1 MHLAPGTMLSNDH
14 IIRILRESS
23 LVLEH
28 NFDAETLR
36 FVEVNNRT
44 YTLEEF
50 DEFKRD
56 LLEASTK
63 IRLLLLEYQFDTK
76 NFIRFSQEEESYLL
90 AFKQGENSFEPI
102 LIHPGRRK
110 RIQIRFSTKGNVAES
125 FEENQT
131 LLTNQQG
138 EVIFF
143 LVLPHQSLVSDYGL
157 DENLSGK
164 NLSPVKRLFR
174 LLHAERKEIN
184 YIFFYALIAGL
195 ISLVLPLG
203 IQSTV
208 ELISG
213 GVFFSSVYVL
223 IAIIIIGVLL
233 GGGIQ
238 IFQITLVE
246 NLQRRIFAKA
256 SLEFAFRIPRLRA
269 EAIIGNH
276 APELVNRFF
285 DIVTIQ
291 KGMPK
296 LLIDLSAG
304 VIQILFGLLLLSL
317 YHPFFVFFSFG
328 LLSILTIIFYLT
340 GSKGLQTSIEESK
353 YKYKVAHWLEE
364 LARAINSFKLAG
376 STDLPIKKTDYN
388 VNNYLKFRSQHFNV
402 LITQYSFI
410 LLFKAAVTGG
420 LLVVGT
426 YLVVDRQI
434 TLGQFVASEVIII
447 LLLNSVEKIIMYMD
461 VLYDLLTA
469 VDKVAAVTDVPLEK
483 IGGLDM
489 IKSPRDQGH
498 SIRIKDLK
506 YKYPDA
512 SALVLNGVDL
522 EIQPGEHLCIS
533 GPGGSGKTTLTNIIS
548 GIYSDFEGVVTINNY
563 SIRDLDL
570 IHLRDKIGK
579 NISQE
584 DIFDGTI
591 LENITVGKPM
601 ESVQD
606 AIEALE
612 QVGLADDINRLPD
625 GLNTHLNSGGKNWSN
640 TNIHKLILARC
651 LAKKPKL
658 IILNDFFTGLKRQS
672 KLDLIQCLVDR
683 KNHWTLLAVSNDPL
697 IMAACDRVIVMNEG
711 VIEGM
716 GKFDQLMKDG
726 IINKYVE

>member
-1 MHLAPGTMLSNDH
+1 MLSNDH

-23 LVLEH
+23 LLLEH
-28 NFDAETLR
+28 SFDAETLR

-44 YTLEEF
+44 YSLDEF
-50 DEFKRD
+50 TEFKRD

-63 IRLLLLEYQFDTK
+63 IRLLSLEYQLEPE
-76 NFIRFSQEEESYLL
+76 NFRRFSKEEENYIL
-90 AFKQGENSFEPI
+90 AFKRADDSVEPV
-102 LIHPGRRK
+102 LIHPARKK
-110 RIQIRFSTKGNVAES
+110 RIQTRFTNKGIITEPYN
-125 FEENQT
+125 ENQP
-131 LLTNQQG
+131 LLTNSEG

-143 LVLPHQSLVSDYGL
+143 LLLGDQGLVSDYGL
-157 DENLSGK
+157 DENVTGK
-164 NLSPVKRLFR
+164 KLSPVSRLFR
-174 LLHAERKEIN
+174 LLHTERKEIN
-184 YIFFYALIAGL
+184 YILFYALVAGL

-203 IQSTV
+203 IQTTV

-233 GGGIQ
+233 SGGIQ

-246 NLQRRIFAKA
+246 HLQRKIFAKA

-285 DIVTIQ
+285 DIMTIQ

-317 YHPFFVFFSFG
+317 YHPFFVFFSIG
-328 LLSILTIIFYLT
+328 LLSILVIIFYIT
-340 GSKGLQTSIEESK
+340 GAKGLYTSIEESK

-388 VNNYLKFRSQHFNV
+388 VNNYLKFRSQHFKV
-402 LITQYSFI
+402 LITQFSFI
-410 LLFKAAVTGG
+410 LFFKAAVTGG

-489 IKSPRDQGH
+489 TKDNQPQQGFAV
-498 SIRIKDLK
+498 RLKDLK
-506 YKYPDA
+506 YKYPDQ
-512 SALVLNGVDL
+512 SGYILKGLDL
-522 EIQPGEHLCIS
+522 EIAPGEHICIS
-533 GPGGSGKTTLTNIIS
+533 GAGGSGKTTLTNIIS
-548 GIYSDFEGVVTINNY
+548 GIYTNFEGVVTINGY

-570 IHLRDKIGK
+570 THLRDKIGK

-612 QVGLADDINRLPD
+612 QVGLADEVNRLPQ
-625 GLNTHLNSGGKNWSN
+625 GLNTRLNSGGKNWSN

-651 LAKKPKL
+651 LAKKPRL
-658 IILNDFFTGLKRQS
+658 LILNDFFNGLKRQS
-672 KLDLIQCLVDR
+672 KLDLVQCVVDR
-683 KNHWTLLAVSNDPL
+683 KNHWTLVAVSNDPL
-697 IMAACDRVIVMNEG
+697 VMAACDKVVVLSDG
-711 VIEGM
+711 KIEGI

>member
-1 MHLAPGTMLSNDH
+1 
-14 IIRILRESS
+14 
-23 LVLEH
+23 VLEH
-28 NFDAETLR
+28 SFDAETLR

-44 YTLEEF
+44 YTQEEF

-56 LLEASTK
+56 LLEAATK
-63 IRLLLLEYQFDTK
+63 IRFLLLEYQLEPGDFTSFCK
-76 NFIRFSQEEESYLL
+76 EEGNYLL
-90 AFKQGENSFEPI
+90 AFKQAGDLLEPI
-102 LIHPGRRK
+102 LIHPAKKK
-110 RIQIRFSTKGNVAES
+110 RIQTLFSDKGTLEEPFA
-125 FEENQT
+125 ENQK
-131 LLTNQQG
+131 LLTNDQG
-138 EVIFF
+138 EILFF
-143 LVLPHQSLVSDYGL
+143 LLLPNQSLVSDYGL
-157 DENLSGK
+157 DENTTGK
-164 NLSPVKRLFR
+164 NISPVNRLFR
-174 LLHAERKEIN
+174 LLHSERKEIN
-184 YIFFYALIAGL
+184 YIFFYAFIAGL

-203 IQSTV
+203 IQTTV

-223 IAIIIIGVLL
+223 IAIIILGVLL

-246 NLQRRIFAKA
+246 HLQRKIFAKA

-285 DIVTIQ
+285 DIMTIQ
-291 KGMPK
+291 KGLPK

-317 YHPFFVFFSFG
+317 YHPFFVFFSIG
-328 LLSILTIIFYLT
+328 LLSILIIIFYIT
-340 GSKGLQTSIEESK
+340 GAKGLNTSIEESK

-388 VNNYLKFRSQHFNV
+388 VNNYLKFRSQHFKV
-402 LITQYSFI
+402 LITQFSFI
-410 LLFKAAVTGG
+410 LFFKAAVTGG

-469 VDKVAAVTDVPLEK
+469 VDKVAMVTDVPLEK

-489 IKSPRDQGH
+489 TKDTRNQGH
-498 SIRIKDLK
+498 SIRTKDLK
-506 YKYPDA
+506 YKYPD
-512 SALVLNGVDL
+512 SSEYILKGINLD
-522 EIQPGEHLCIS
+522 IKPGEHICIS

-548 GIYSDFEGVVTINNY
+548 GIYADFEGIVTINNY

-570 IHLRDKIGK
+570 THLRDKIGK
-579 NISQE
+579 NISLE

-606 AIEALE
+606 AIDALE
-612 QVGLADDINRLPD
+612 QVGLADEINRLPQ
-625 GLNTHLNSGGKNWSN
+625 GLNTRLNSGGKNWSN

-672 KLDLIQCLVDR
+672 KLDLTQCLVDR

-697 IMAACDRVIVMNEG
+697 IMAACDKVIVMNEG
-711 VIEGM
+711 KIEGV

-726 IINKYVE
+726 LITKYID

>member
-1 MHLAPGTMLSNDH
+1 MLSNDH

-23 LVLEH
+23 LLLEH
-28 NFDAETLR
+28 SFDAETLR

-44 YTLEEF
+44 YNLDEF

-56 LLEASTK
+56 LLEAATK
-63 IRLLLLEYQFDTK
+63 IRLLLLEYQLE
-76 NFIRFSQEEESYLL
+76 RSGFSGFAKEEESYIL
-90 AFKQGENSFEPI
+90 AFKQGEESFEPI
-102 LIHPGRRK
+102 LIHPGKKK
-110 RIQIRFSTKGNVAES
+110 RIQTRFSTKGTLEET
-125 FEENQT
+125 FDENQR
-131 LLTNQQG
+131 LLTNKEG
-138 EVIFF
+138 EIIFF
-143 LVLPHQSLVSDYGL
+143 LLLPHQSLVSDYGL
-157 DENLSGK
+157 DENITGK
-164 NLSPVKRLFR
+164 KLSPVNRLFR

-184 YIFFYALIAGL
+184 YIFFYAFIAGL

-203 IQSTV
+203 IQTTV

-223 IAIIIIGVLL
+223 IAIIILGVLL

-246 NLQRRIFAKA
+246 HLQRKIFAKA

-285 DIVTIQ
+285 DIMTIQ

-317 YHPFFVFFSFG
+317 YHPFFVFFSIG
-328 LLSILTIIFYLT
+328 LLSILVIIFYIT
-340 GSKGLQTSIEESK
+340 GAKGLNTSIEESK

-388 VNNYLKFRSQHFNV
+388 VNNYLKFRSQHFKV
-402 LITQYSFI
+402 LITQFSFI
-410 LLFKAAVTGG
+410 LFFKAAVTGG

-469 VDKVAAVTDVPLEK
+469 VDKVAMVTDVPLEK

-489 IKSPRDQGH
+489 TKDTRNQGH

-506 YKYPDA
+506 YKYPD
-512 SALVLNGVDL
+512 SSDYILKGINLD
-522 EIQPGEHLCIS
+522 IKPGEHICIS

-548 GIYSDFEGVVTINNY
+548 GIYTNFEGIVTINNY

-570 IHLRDKIGK
+570 THLRDKIGK

-612 QVGLADDINRLPD
+612 QVGLADEINRLPQ
-625 GLNTHLNSGGKNWSN
+625 GLNTRLNSGGKNWSN

-672 KLDLIQCLVDR
+672 KLDLTQCLVDR

-697 IMAACDRVIVMNEG
+697 IMAACDRVIVLNEG
-711 VIEGM
+711 KIEGM

-726 IINKYVE
+726 IITKYVD

>member
-1 MHLAPGTMLSNDH
+1 MLSNDH
-14 IIRILRESS
+14 TIRILRESS
-23 LVLEH
+23 LLLEH
-28 NFDAETLR
+28 SFDAETLR
-36 FVEVNNRT
+36 FVEANNRT
-44 YTLEEF
+44 YSLDEF
-50 DEFKRD
+50 TEFKRD
-56 LLEASTK
+56 LLEAATK
-63 IRLLLLEYQFDTK
+63 IRFLMLEYQLELENFRLFSK
-76 NFIRFSQEEESYLL
+76 EEENFIL
-90 AFKQGENSFEPI
+90 AFKRVDDSVEPV
-102 LIHPGRRK
+102 LIHPTRKK
-110 RIQIRFSTKGNVAES
+110 RIQTRFTNKGSIAEPYD
-125 FEENQT
+125 ENQP
-131 LLTNQQG
+131 LLTNRDG

-143 LVLPHQSLVSDYGL
+143 LILGDQGLVSDYGL
-157 DENLSGK
+157 DENVTGK
-164 NLSPVKRLFR
+164 KLSPVSRLFR
-174 LLHAERKEIN
+174 LLHTERKEIN
-184 YIFFYALIAGL
+184 YILFYALIAGL

-203 IQSTV
+203 IQTTV

-233 GGGIQ
+233 SGGIQ

-246 NLQRRIFAKA
+246 HLQRKIFAKA

-285 DIVTIQ
+285 DIMTIQ

-304 VIQILFGLLLLSL
+304 VIQIMFGLLLLSL
-317 YHPFFVFFSFG
+317 YHPFFVFFSIG
-328 LLSILTIIFYLT
+328 LLSILVIIFYIT
-340 GSKGLQTSIEESK
+340 GAKGLYTSIEESK

-388 VNNYLKFRSQHFNV
+388 VNNYLKFRSQHFKV
-402 LITQYSFI
+402 LITQFSFI
-410 LLFKAAVTGG
+410 LFFKAAVTGG

-469 VDKVAAVTDVPLEK
+469 VDKVATVTDVPLEK

-489 IKSPRDQGH
+489 TKDKQPQQGFAV
-498 SIRIKDLK
+498 RIKDLK
-506 YKYPDA
+506 YKYPDE
-512 SALVLNGVDL
+512 SGYIIKGLDL
-522 EIQPGEHLCIS
+522 DIVPGEHICIS
-533 GPGGSGKTTLTNIIS
+533 GAGGSGKTTLTNIIS
-548 GIYSDFEGVVTINNY
+548 GIYSNFEGVVTINGY

-570 IHLRDKIGK
+570 THLRDKIGK

-612 QVGLADDINRLPD
+612 QVGLADEVNRLPE
-625 GLNTHLNSGGKNWSN
+625 GLNTRLNSGGKNWSN

-651 LAKKPKL
+651 LAKKPRL
-658 IILNDFFTGLKRQS
+658 LILNDFFNGLKRQS
-672 KLDLIQCLVDR
+672 KLDLVQCVVDR
-683 KNHWTLLAVSNDPL
+683 KNHWTLVAVSNDPL
-697 IMAACDRVIVMNEG
+697 VMAACDKVVVLSDG
-711 VIEGM
+711 KIEGI

>member
-1 MHLAPGTMLSNDH
+1 MLSNDH

-23 LVLEH
+23 LLLEH
-28 NFDAETLR
+28 SFDAETLR

-44 YTLEEF
+44 YNLDEF

-56 LLEASTK
+56 LLEAATK
-63 IRLLLLEYQFDTK
+63 IRLLLLEYQLE
-76 NFIRFSQEEESYLL
+76 RSGFSGFAKEEESYIL
-90 AFKQGENSFEPI
+90 AFKQGEESFEPI
-102 LIHPGRRK
+102 LIHPGKKK
-110 RIQIRFSTKGNVAES
+110 RIQTRFSTRGTLEET
-125 FEENQT
+125 FDENQR
-131 LLTNQQG
+131 LLTNKEG
-138 EVIFF
+138 EIIFF
-143 LVLPHQSLVSDYGL
+143 LLLPHQSLVSDYGL
-157 DENLSGK
+157 DENITGK
-164 NLSPVKRLFR
+164 KLSPVNRLFR

-184 YIFFYALIAGL
+184 YIFFYAFIAGL

-203 IQSTV
+203 IQTTV

-223 IAIIIIGVLL
+223 IAIIILGVLL

-246 NLQRRIFAKA
+246 HLQRKIFAKA

-285 DIVTIQ
+285 DIMTIQ

-317 YHPFFVFFSFG
+317 YHPFFVFFSIG
-328 LLSILTIIFYLT
+328 LLSILVIIFYIT
-340 GSKGLQTSIEESK
+340 GAKGLNTSIEESK

-388 VNNYLKFRSQHFNV
+388 VNNYLKFRSQHFKV
-402 LITQYSFI
+402 LITQFSFI
-410 LLFKAAVTGG
+410 LFFKATVTGG

-469 VDKVAAVTDVPLEK
+469 VDKVAMVTDVPLEK

-489 IKSPRDQGH
+489 TKDTRNQGH
-498 SIRIKDLK
+498 SIRTKDLK
-506 YKYPDA
+506 YKYPD
-512 SALVLNGVDL
+512 SSDYILKGINLD
-522 EIQPGEHLCIS
+522 IKPGEHICIS

-548 GIYSDFEGVVTINNY
+548 GIYTNFEGIVTINNY

-570 IHLRDKIGK
+570 THLRDKIGK

-612 QVGLADDINRLPD
+612 LVGLADEINRLPQ
-625 GLNTHLNSGGKNWSN
+625 GLNTRLNSGGKNWSN

-672 KLDLIQCLVDR
+672 KLDLTQCLVDR

-697 IMAACDRVIVMNEG
+697 IMAACDRVIVLNEG
-711 VIEGM
+711 KIEGM

-726 IINKYVE
+726 IITKYVD

>member
-1 MHLAPGTMLSNDH
+1 MLSNDH

-23 LVLEH
+23 LLLEH
-28 NFDAETLR
+28 SFDAETLR

-44 YTLEEF
+44 YSLDEF
-50 DEFKRD
+50 TEFKRD

-63 IRLLLLEYQFDTK
+63 IRLLLLEYQLEPE
-76 NFIRFSQEEESYLL
+76 NFRRFSKEEENYIL
-90 AFKQGENSFEPI
+90 AFKRADDSAEPV
-102 LIHPGRRK
+102 LIHPARKK
-110 RIQIRFSTKGNVAES
+110 RIQTRFTNKGSITEPYN
-125 FEENQT
+125 ENQP
-131 LLTNQQG
+131 LLTNSEG

-143 LVLPHQSLVSDYGL
+143 LLLGDQGLVSDYGL
-157 DENLSGK
+157 DENVTGK
-164 NLSPVKRLFR
+164 KLSPVSRLFR
-174 LLHAERKEIN
+174 LLHTERKEIN
-184 YIFFYALIAGL
+184 YILFYALVAGL

-203 IQSTV
+203 IQTTV

-233 GGGIQ
+233 SGGIQ

-246 NLQRRIFAKA
+246 HLQRKIFAKA

-285 DIVTIQ
+285 DIMTIQ

-317 YHPFFVFFSFG
+317 YHPFFVFFSIG
-328 LLSILTIIFYLT
+328 LLSILVIIFYIT
-340 GSKGLQTSIEESK
+340 GAKGLYTSIEESK

-388 VNNYLKFRSQHFNV
+388 VNNYLKFRSQHFKV
-402 LITQYSFI
+402 LITQFSFI
-410 LLFKAAVTGG
+410 LFFKAAVTGG

-489 IKSPRDQGH
+489 TKDNQPQQGFAV
-498 SIRIKDLK
+498 RMKDLK
-506 YKYPDA
+506 YKYPDQ
-512 SALVLNGVDL
+512 SGYILKGLDL
-522 EIQPGEHLCIS
+522 EIAPGEHICIS
-533 GPGGSGKTTLTNIIS
+533 GAGGAGKTTLTNIIS
-548 GIYSDFEGVVTINNY
+548 GIYTNFEGVVTINGY

-570 IHLRDKIGK
+570 THLRDKIGK

-612 QVGLADDINRLPD
+612 QVGLADEVNRLPQ
-625 GLNTHLNSGGKNWSN
+625 GLNTRLNSGGKNWSN

-651 LAKKPKL
+651 LAKKPRL
-658 IILNDFFTGLKRQS
+658 LILNDFFNGLKRQS
-672 KLDLIQCLVDR
+672 KLDLVQCVVDR
-683 KNHWTLLAVSNDPL
+683 KNHWTLVAVSNDPL
-697 IMAACDRVIVMNEG
+697 VMAACDKVVVLSDG
-711 VIEGM
+711 KIEGI

>member
-1 MHLAPGTMLSNDH
+1 MLSNDH

-23 LVLEH
+23 LLLEH
-28 NFDAETLR
+28 SFDAETLR

-44 YTLEEF
+44 YNLDEF

-56 LLEASTK
+56 LLEAATK
-63 IRLLLLEYQFDTK
+63 IRLLLLEYQLE
-76 NFIRFSQEEESYLL
+76 RSGFSGFAKEEESYIL
-90 AFKQGENSFEPI
+90 AFKQGEESFEPI
-102 LIHPGRRK
+102 LIHPGKKK
-110 RIQIRFSTKGNVAES
+110 RIQTRFSTKGTLEET
-125 FEENQT
+125 FDENQR
-131 LLTNQQG
+131 LLTNKEG
-138 EVIFF
+138 EIIFF
-143 LVLPHQSLVSDYGL
+143 LLLPHQSLVSDYGL
-157 DENLSGK
+157 DENITGK
-164 NLSPVKRLFR
+164 KLSPVNRLFR

-184 YIFFYALIAGL
+184 YIFFYAFIAGL

-203 IQSTV
+203 IQTTV

-223 IAIIIIGVLL
+223 IAIIILGVLL

-246 NLQRRIFAKA
+246 HLQRKIFAKA

-285 DIVTIQ
+285 DIMTIQ

-317 YHPFFVFFSFG
+317 YHPFFVFFSIG
-328 LLSILTIIFYLT
+328 LLSILVIIFYIT
-340 GSKGLQTSIEESK
+340 GAKGLNTSIEESK

-388 VNNYLKFRSQHFNV
+388 VNNYLKFRSQHFKV
-402 LITQYSFI
+402 LITQFSFI
-410 LLFKAAVTGG
+410 LFFKAAVTGG

-469 VDKVAAVTDVPLEK
+469 VDKVAMVTDVPLEK

-489 IKSPRDQGH
+489 TKDTRNQGH
-498 SIRIKDLK
+498 SIRTKDLK
-506 YKYPDA
+506 YKYPD
-512 SALVLNGVDL
+512 SSDYILKGINLD
-522 EIQPGEHLCIS
+522 IKPGEHICIS

-548 GIYSDFEGVVTINNY
+548 GIYTNFEGIVTINNY

-570 IHLRDKIGK
+570 THLRDKIGK

-612 QVGLADDINRLPD
+612 QVGLADEINRLPQ
-625 GLNTHLNSGGKNWSN
+625 GLNTRLNSGGKNWSN

-672 KLDLIQCLVDR
+672 KLDLTQCLVDR

-697 IMAACDRVIVMNEG
+697 IMAACDRVIVLNEG
-711 VIEGM
+711 KIEGM
-716 GKFDQLMKDG
+716 GKFDELMKDG
-726 IINKYVE
+726 IITKYVD

>member
-1 MHLAPGTMLSNDH
+1 MLSNDH

-23 LVLEH
+23 LLLEH
-28 NFDAETLR
+28 SFDAETLR

-44 YTLEEF
+44 YSLDEF
-50 DEFKRD
+50 TEFKRD
-56 LLEASTK
+56 LLEAATK
-63 IRLLLLEYQFDTK
+63 IRFLMLEYQLELENFRLFSK
-76 NFIRFSQEEESYLL
+76 EEENFIL
-90 AFKQGENSFEPI
+90 AFKRVDDSVEPV
-102 LIHPGRRK
+102 LIHPTRKK
-110 RIQIRFSTKGNVAES
+110 RIQTRFTNKGSIAEPYD
-125 FEENQT
+125 ENQP
-131 LLTNQQG
+131 LLTNRDG

-143 LVLPHQSLVSDYGL
+143 LILGDQGLVSDYGL
-157 DENLSGK
+157 DENVTGK
-164 NLSPVKRLFR
+164 KLSPVSRLFR
-174 LLHAERKEIN
+174 LLHTERKEIN
-184 YIFFYALIAGL
+184 YILFYALIAGL

-203 IQSTV
+203 IQTTV

-233 GGGIQ
+233 SGGIQ

-246 NLQRRIFAKA
+246 HLQRKIFAKA

-285 DIVTIQ
+285 DIMTIQ

-304 VIQILFGLLLLSL
+304 VIQIMFGLLLLSL
-317 YHPFFVFFSFG
+317 YHPFFVFFSIG
-328 LLSILTIIFYLT
+328 LLSILVIIFYIT
-340 GSKGLQTSIEESK
+340 GAKGLYTSIEESK

-388 VNNYLKFRSQHFNV
+388 VNNYLKFRSQHFKV
-402 LITQYSFI
+402 LITQFSFI
-410 LLFKAAVTGG
+410 LFFKAAVTGG

-469 VDKVAAVTDVPLEK
+469 VDKVATVTDVPLEK

-489 IKSPRDQGH
+489 TKDKQPQQGFAV
-498 SIRIKDLK
+498 RIKDLK
-506 YKYPDA
+506 YKYPDE
-512 SALVLNGVDL
+512 SGYIIKGLDL
-522 EIQPGEHLCIS
+522 DIVPGEHICIS
-533 GPGGSGKTTLTNIIS
+533 GAGGSGKTTLTNIIS
-548 GIYSDFEGVVTINNY
+548 GIYSNFEGVVTINGY

-570 IHLRDKIGK
+570 THLRDKIGK

-612 QVGLADDINRLPD
+612 QVGLADEVNRLPE
-625 GLNTHLNSGGKNWSN
+625 GLNTRLNSGGKNWSN

-651 LAKKPKL
+651 LAKKPRL
-658 IILNDFFTGLKRQS
+658 LILNDFFNGLKRQS
-672 KLDLIQCLVDR
+672 KLDLVQCVVDR
-683 KNHWTLLAVSNDPL
+683 KNHWTLVAVSNDPL
-697 IMAACDRVIVMNEG
+697 VMAACDKVVVLSDG
-711 VIEGM
+711 KIEGI

>member
-1 MHLAPGTMLSNDH
+1 MLSNDH

-23 LVLEH
+23 LLLEH
-28 NFDAETLR
+28 SFDAETLR

-44 YTLEEF
+44 YNLDEF

-56 LLEASTK
+56 LLEAATK
-63 IRLLLLEYQFDTK
+63 IRLLLLEYQLE
-76 NFIRFSQEEESYLL
+76 RSGFSGFAKEEESYIL
-90 AFKQGENSFEPI
+90 AFKQGEESFEPI
-102 LIHPGRRK
+102 LIHPGKKK
-110 RIQIRFSTKGNVAES
+110 RIQTRFSTKGTLEET
-125 FEENQT
+125 FDENQR
-131 LLTNQQG
+131 LLTNKEG
-138 EVIFF
+138 EIIFF
-143 LVLPHQSLVSDYGL
+143 LLLPHQSLVSDYGL
-157 DENLSGK
+157 DENITGK
-164 NLSPVKRLFR
+164 KLSPVNRLFR

-184 YIFFYALIAGL
+184 YIFFYAFIAGL

-203 IQSTV
+203 IQTTV

-223 IAIIIIGVLL
+223 IAIIILGVLL

-246 NLQRRIFAKA
+246 HLQRKIFAKA

-285 DIVTIQ
+285 DIMTIQ

-317 YHPFFVFFSFG
+317 YHPFFVFFSIG
-328 LLSILTIIFYLT
+328 LLSILVIIFYIT
-340 GSKGLQTSIEESK
+340 GAKGLNTSIEESK

-388 VNNYLKFRSQHFNV
+388 VNNYLKFRSQHFKV
-402 LITQYSFI
+402 LITQFSFI
-410 LLFKAAVTGG
+410 LFFKAAVTGG

-469 VDKVAAVTDVPLEK
+469 VDKVAMVTDVPLEK

-489 IKSPRDQGH
+489 TKDTRNQGH
-498 SIRIKDLK
+498 SIRTKDLK
-506 YKYPDA
+506 YKYPD
-512 SALVLNGVDL
+512 SSDYILKGINLD
-522 EIQPGEHLCIS
+522 IKPGEHICIS

-548 GIYSDFEGVVTINNY
+548 GIYTNFEGIVTINNY

-570 IHLRDKIGK
+570 THLRDKIGK

-612 QVGLADDINRLPD
+612 QVGLADEINRLPQ
-625 GLNTHLNSGGKNWSN
+625 GLNTRLNSGGKNWSN

-672 KLDLIQCLVDR
+672 KLDLTQCLVDR

-697 IMAACDRVIVMNEG
+697 IMAACDRVIVLNEG
-711 VIEGM
+711 KIEGM

-726 IINKYVE
+726 IITKYVD

>member
-1 MHLAPGTMLSNDH
+1 MLSNNH
-14 IIRILRESS
+14 IRRILRESS

-28 NFDAETLR
+28 TFDAETLR

-44 YTLEEF
+44 YTWEEF

-56 LLEASTK
+56 LLEAATK
-63 IRLLLLEYQFDTK
+63 IRLLLLEYQLEPG
-76 NFIRFSQEEESYLL
+76 NFINFCKEEENYLL
-90 AFKQGENSFEPI
+90 AFKQSDNLLEPI
-102 LIHPGRRK
+102 LIHPAKRK
-110 RIQIRFSTKGNVAES
+110 RIQTRFSEKGTIEEP
-125 FEENQT
+125 FDENQK
-131 LLTNQQG
+131 LLIDNQG
-138 EVIFF
+138 EIHFF
-143 LVLPHQSLVSDYGL
+143 LLLPNQSLVSDYGL
-157 DENLSGK
+157 DENITGK
-164 NLSPVKRLFR
+164 KLSPVNRLFR

-184 YIFFYALIAGL
+184 YIFFYAFIAGL

-203 IQSTV
+203 IQTTV

-223 IAIIIIGVLL
+223 IAIIILGVLL

-246 NLQRRIFAKA
+246 HLQRKIFAKA

-285 DIVTIQ
+285 DIMTIQ
-291 KGMPK
+291 KGLPK

-317 YHPFFVFFSFG
+317 YHPFFVFFSIG
-328 LLSILTIIFYLT
+328 LLSILVIIFYIT
-340 GSKGLQTSIEESK
+340 GAKGLNTSIEESK

-388 VNNYLKFRSQHFNV
+388 VNNYLKFRSQHFKV
-402 LITQYSFI
+402 LITQFSFI
-410 LLFKAAVTGG
+410 LFFKAAVTGG

-469 VDKVAAVTDVPLEK
+469 VDKVANVTDVPLEK

-489 IKSPRDQGH
+489 TKDTRNQGH
-498 SIRIKDLK
+498 SIRTKDLK
-506 YKYPDA
+506 YKYPD
-512 SALVLNGVDL
+512 SSDYILKGVNLD
-522 EIQPGEHLCIS
+522 IKPGEHICIS

-548 GIYSDFEGVVTINNY
+548 GIYADFEGIVTINNY

-570 IHLRDKIGK
+570 THLRDKIGK

-606 AIEALE
+606 AIDALE
-612 QVGLADDINRLPD
+612 QVGLADEINRLPQ
-625 GLNTHLNSGGKNWSN
+625 GLNTRLNSGGKNWSN

-672 KLDLIQCLVDR
+672 KLDLTQCLVDR

-697 IMAACDRVIVMNEG
+697 IMAACDRVIVMNDGKIEG
-711 VIEGM
+711 V

-726 IINKYVE
+726 LITKYID

>member
-1 MHLAPGTMLSNDH
+1 MLSNDH

-23 LVLEH
+23 LLLSH
-28 NFDAETLR
+28 SFDSENLR
-36 FVEVNNRT
+36 FVEANNRT
-44 YTLEEF
+44 YGLEEF
-50 DEFKRD
+50 MEFKRD
-56 LLEASTK
+56 LLEAASK
-63 IRLLLLEYQFDTK
+63 IRLMLLEYHLEPE
-76 NFIRFSQEEESYLL
+76 NFRIFSQHDENFVL
-90 AFKQGENSFEPI
+90 AFRQENDSLIPA
-102 LIHPGRRK
+102 LIHTVRK
-110 RIQIRFSTKGNVAES
+110 KKIQSVFTPHGIVEHDFNAQ
-125 FEENQT
+125 ENW
-131 LLTNQQG
+131 LRNDQG
-138 EVIFF
+138 EVVLFV
-143 LVLPHQSLVSDYGL
+143 VLPHQSLVSDYGV
-157 DENLSGK
+157 DANMEGK
-164 NLSPVKRLFR
+164 KLSPVARLFR
-174 LLHAERKEIN
+174 LLHTERKEIN

-203 IQSTV
+203 IQTTV

-223 IAIIIIGVLL
+223 IAIIIIGVLV

-246 NLQRRIFAKA
+246 HLQRRIFAKA

-269 EAIIGNH
+269 ESIIGNH

-285 DIVTIQ
+285 DIITIQ

-296 LLIDLSAG
+296 LLIDLAAG

-317 YHPFFVFFSFG
+317 YHPFFVFFSIG
-328 LLSILTIIFYLT
+328 LLSVLGIIFYFT
-340 GSKGLQTSIEESK
+340 GPRGLSSSIEESK

-388 VNNYLKFRSQHFNV
+388 VNNYLKYRGLHFRV
-402 LITQYSFI
+402 LITQFSFI
-410 LLFKAAVTGG
+410 LFFKAAVTGG
-420 LLVVGT
+420 LLIVGT

-469 VDKVAAVTDVPLEK
+469 VDKVAQVTDVPLEK
-483 IGGLDM
+483 MGGLDM
-489 IKSPRDQGH
+489 PKSAHARGY
-498 SIRIKDLK
+498 SIRVKDLK
-506 YKYPDA
+506 YKYPHA
-512 SALVLNGVDL
+512 SEYIINGVDL
-522 EIQPGEHLCIS
+522 DIQAGEHICIS
-533 GPGGSGKTTLTNIIS
+533 GPGGSGKTTITNIIS
-548 GIYSDFEGVVTINNY
+548 GIYADYEGIVTINNY
-563 SIRDLDL
+563 SLRDLDL
-570 IHLRDKIGK
+570 THLRDKIGK

-612 QVGLADDINRLPD
+612 QVGLADAVNRLPQ
-625 GLNTHLNSGGKNWSN
+625 GLNTHLTSGGKNWSN
-640 TNIHKLILARC
+640 TNIHKLILARI

-658 IILNDFFTGLKRQS
+658 IILNDFFTGLKRNV
-672 KLDLIQCLVDR
+672 KVDLIQCLVD
-683 KNHWTLLAVSNDPL
+683 KKTDWTLLAVSNDPL
-697 IMAACDRVIVMNEG
+697 IMAACDRVVVVNEG
-711 VIEGM
+711 KIEGE